1 MDQFL
6 GGRSNRPPSSLCK
19 KDLCNRII
27 SKIPDEIF
35 QKYQQRFFINLS
47 VEAIEAWFFVDKK
60 VFQKIN
66 KKLTE
71 QYINNKCNNILDINP
86 EVYRSP
92 SRIFENIVRFAIPQ
106 YRYRKHENDLCYII
120 SRIDFSS
127 NLDFLN
133 GTQLQSLNR
142 IMQHFLAILK

>member
-1 MDQFL
+1 M
-6 GGRSNRPPSSLCK
+6 
-19 KDLCNRII
+19 
-27 SKIPDEIF
+27 
-35 QKYQQRFFINLS
+35 
-47 VEAIEAWFFVDKK
+47 EAIEAWFFVDKK